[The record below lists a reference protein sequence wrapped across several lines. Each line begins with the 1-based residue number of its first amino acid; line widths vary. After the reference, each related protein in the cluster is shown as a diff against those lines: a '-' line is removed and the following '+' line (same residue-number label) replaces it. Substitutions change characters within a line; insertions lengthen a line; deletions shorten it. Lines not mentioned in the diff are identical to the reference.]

1 MHDIK
6 LIRKDPDFFS
16 KKLLDRNSEI
26 DLKYLLDLA
35 NLAKL
40 YSAGRLPLDIFISN
54 RRPLSE
60 LELAFNDLEKGVGLR
75 TLIVWPNK

>member
-26 DLKYLLDLA
+26 DLKYLLDLDKKNRA
-35 NLAKL
+35 LIQNKEKL
-40 YSAGRLPLDIFISN
+40 
-54 RRPLSE
+54 E
-60 LELAFNDLEKGVGLR
+60 QEKKNYITKTR
-75 TLIVWPNK
+75 QKSF